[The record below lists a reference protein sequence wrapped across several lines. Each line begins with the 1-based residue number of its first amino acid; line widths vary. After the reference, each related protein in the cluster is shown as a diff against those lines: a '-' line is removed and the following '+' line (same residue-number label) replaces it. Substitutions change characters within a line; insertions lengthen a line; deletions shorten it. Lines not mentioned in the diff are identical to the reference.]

1 MIAPILVS
9 FALIASGPFGSA
21 SLLVTDQSGRPVEG
35 AMLSDSSRITISD
48 ENGCFDPAPEAGDM
62 IFVRALGYADWSG
75 PTPGDGSI
83 VLRAVPLPSGV
94 VIPVTAGRMTA
105 SSVGLS
111 VTEAAEDL
119 LPSIG
124 MPGAHSLEVSSPG
137 AVVREYGGAVSILSL
152 SIRGSDP
159 AQIGWMIDGRRIGSS
174 TDGTSGICL
183 MKGLFSSF
191 RLARGGG
198 SAFAGGG
205 LAGTVELFTPEADSP
220 PSVFAGADSRGGLWV
235 GGSVSLDRSFR
246 VSCSLAEPVGP
257 QGGEGRAGGMSALY
271 GRGGFSSGL
280 LVTSAEGDAESPDW
294 SPVSASL
301 SRSSI
306 DSWFSLDLPGGFSA
320 NAGGHLGGT
329 GYTAS
334 SPDHSRDRNSERS
347 ADLGMSLRI
356 SPSPSTT
363 LEAYCDARG
372 EWASGTSLGSRRR
385 SLASLGGAVARDS
398 DPFMLSGAVRA
409 EAEDGGGMMA
419 GARLGAGF
427 RAARGIALEAS
438 LSRSFRRPTF
448 NELYWPSD
456 PFAEGNPGLDP
467 ETSLEFDLA
476 ARFERGVVSAGIA
489 FFRADSDDLIAWAP
503 SGDGVWRPGN
513 ISRVERRG
521 IEIDARCSSGIFDAG
536 FAATFSRTEDRTP
549 GSTNEGMMLPYRPG
563 ATLGLDAGIDLGALD
578 AGATLVFTGRRYI
591 NSANTVALP
600 AYCLFG
606 GTLGFHLPQMKGL
619 ELELSGVNLLDTVY
633 EETNGYPGRRATIS
647 FGMEWKGAR

>member
-1 MIAPILVS
+1 MIVPILVS
-9 FALIASGPFGSA
+9 LALTAFGQRGSA
-21 SLLVTDQSGRPVEG
+21 PLRVTDNSGRPVEG
-35 AMLSDSSRITISD
+35 AMLSDSSGITISD
-48 ENGCFDPAPEAGDM
+48 EEGCFDTAPEPGDT
-62 IFVRALGYADWSG
+62 ILVRALGYADWSG
-75 PTPGDGSI
+75 PAPGDGSI

-94 VIPVTAGRMTA
+94 VIPVTAERMTA

-111 VTEAAEDL
+111 VTEAAGDF
-119 LPSIG
+119 LPSSG

-198 SAFAGGG
+198 SAFTGGG
-205 LAGTVELFTPEADSP
+205 LAGTVELFTPEPGSP
-220 PSVFAGADSRGGLWV
+220 PTAFAGADSRGGLWA
-235 GGSVSLDRSFR
+235 GGSVSLDRSSR
-246 VSCSLAEPVGP
+246 ITCSLARPVGP
-257 QGGEGRAGGMSALY
+257 QGGEGRAGGVSALY
-271 GRGGFSSGL
+271 GKGGFSSGM

-294 SPVSASL
+294 SPGIASL
-301 SRSSI
+301 SRSSV

-334 SPDHSRDRNSERS
+334 SPSYSRDRNSERS
-347 ADLGMSLRI
+347 ADLGLSFRI
-356 SPSPSTT
+356 SPSPCTT
-363 LEAYCDARG
+363 LGADCDARG

-385 SLASLGGAVARDS
+385 SLGSLGGVVARDS
-398 DPFMLSGAVRA
+398 DPFLLSGAVRM
-409 EAEDGGGMMA
+409 EAEDGGGVMA

-427 RAARGIALEAS
+427 RAARGIAVEAS

-476 ARFERGVVSAGIA
+476 ARFERGAVSAGIA
-489 FFRADSDDLIAWAP
+489 FFRADSDDLIVWAP

-521 IEIDARCSSGIFDAG
+521 MEIDARCSSGIFDAG
-536 FAATFSRTEDRTP
+536 MAATLSRAEDRTP
-549 GSTNEGMMLPYRPG
+549 GSVNEGMMLPYRPG

-578 AGATLVFTGRRYI
+578 AGAILTCTGRRYI
-591 NSANTVALP
+591 NSANTIALP
-600 AYCLFG
+600 AYCLLG
-606 GTLGFHLPQMKGL
+606 ADLGFRLPQFEGL
-619 ELELSGVNLLDTVY
+619 ELSLSGANLLDTVY
-633 EETNGYPGRRATIS
+633 EETNGYPGRRSTIS
-647 FGMEWKGAR
+647 FGMEWEGAR